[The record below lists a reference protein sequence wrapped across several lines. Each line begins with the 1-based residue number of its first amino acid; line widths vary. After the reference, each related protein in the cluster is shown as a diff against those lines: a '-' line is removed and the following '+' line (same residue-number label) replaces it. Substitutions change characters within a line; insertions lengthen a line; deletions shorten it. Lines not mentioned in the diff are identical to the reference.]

1 MMTALLTAENILA
14 GKETWDVWQV
24 NEDAEY
30 HEAGDDRT
38 LAMSSER
45 LVPQPLDGA
54 EPGH

>member
-30 HEAGDDRT
+30 HETGNDRT
-38 LAMSSER
+38 LAMKSER